1 MKTSGFT
8 LVEIILVVIIIGI
21 LVAVA
26 VPRFVDLQRDS
37 KIAATKAV
45 LGAVRTAIE
54 NFRLDS
60 IAKTGVDRYPT
71 YDEVYESPGH
81 LSGIMAGGDIPDNQ
95 FSTNTK
101 FGQDKDMVYNATG
114 VSKGTLIG
122 FYRQG
127 WCYRQTES
135 SPGAGDAGQFW
146 ANTSTTGVN
155 ENQF

>member
-1 MKTSGFT
+1 MNRDGFT
-8 LVEIILVVIIIGI
+8 LVEIIIITIIIGI
-21 LVAVA
+21 LAAVA
-26 VPRFVDLQRDS
+26 VPRFIDMQRDS
-37 KIAATKAV
+37 KIAATRTA

-60 IAKTGVDRYPT
+60 IAKTGVDNYPA

-81 LSGIMAGGDIPDNQ
+81 PSAIMAGGDMPDNQ

-101 FGQDKDMVYNATG
+101 LNQDKDMVYSAAAEP
-114 VSKGTLIG
+114 KGTLIG

-127 WCYRQTES
+127 WCYRQAES

-146 ANTSTTGVN
+146 ANTSTAGVE